1 MALYLEWVIKIVRML
16 RNYIKVA
23 LRNLSRNKIY
33 NMINIFGLTLGICV
47 FTLLWLFI
55 DHELSYNSYNSN
67 YDRIYRIYE
76 EHTDGSGDRV
86 TNGFTSMALSNA
98 LEADFPQ
105 IEKKINLFPSGQ
117 TTITVGEKRFVERDY
132 IMADPA
138 IFEVFDYELIDGT
151 LKTQTGEKAEAV
163 LTESTALKYFGRT
176 DVTGEFIEHNQF
188 GNLQIMGVIRDIPSN
203 SDLQADIIYACN
215 FMSWSEGWQ
224 RFFQSW
230 DQVNTY
236 SFFLFEEGAQ
246 PSEVLAKKEDFLKK
260 YLGEKWQEHDFY
272 FQSLADLHL
281 KSASIEDY
289 DRLQQNKGNIQ
300 YIYIFSAI
308 GLFVLLIAC
317 INYINLTTA
326 RSFERLKEVGI
337 RKVAGATR
345 KQLIFQFLS
354 ESLVIPL
361 ISVFVA
367 VGVIE
372 FILPWFNSVAQKD
385 LSLNFIEQPVFLL
398 FFLALAIFIGLI
410 SGLTPAWL
418 ISGFRAIN
426 IFRGSAK
433 RQGKFMTRK
442 GLVVLQFAISMIMIV
457 ATVVVFLQME
467 YVKTTPLGFD
477 KEQLLIIDINSGRV
491 RSGFQ
496 AMKTEFLNHP
506 DVHKVSVAS
515 RVPGEWKLIAT
526 TEVASDP
533 ALPKEEN
540 ITMHYMGFDEDA
552 LSTFDFKLLEGR
564 YFSGNNLSDSLSVLL
579 NEKAVKALGLK
590 DPLGKQIRV
599 NGRNDEYQPRVIG
612 VVKDFNFQS
621 LYEEIG
627 PMVLGFRQNPIQA
640 IDYFALKISGS
651 NLEETVAHATEVH
664 GKFDTNNPIE
674 FHFLNEELDR
684 FYKNDERRGE
694 IFGLAAGLAILIAC
708 LGLFGLASFTA
719 QQRTKEFG
727 IRKVLGASVVH
738 LILLMSKEYV
748 TLIVIA
754 FVVATPISWY
764 FMDKWLTDFAYR
776 IDLGWGVF
784 ALSGLLAFATAIMT
798 VTYKSSRAANS
809 NPIDSLRYE

>member
-1 MALYLEWVIKIVRML
+1 MVFSNINTMF

-23 LRNLSRNKIY
+23 IRNLSRNRVY
-33 NMINIFGLTLGICV
+33 GLINIFGLTLGICV

-55 DHELSYNSYNSN
+55 DHEIGYNSFNSKYN
-67 YDRIYRIYE
+67 RIYRIYE
-76 EHTDGSGDRV
+76 EHTDGSGGRV

-98 LEADFPQ
+98 LEEDFPQ
-105 IEKKINLFPSGQ
+105 IEKKVNLFSSGQ

-138 IFEVFDYELIDGT
+138 IFEVFDYELIDGV
-151 LKTQTGEKAEAV
+151 LKSETGEMVEAV
-163 LTESTALKYFGRT
+163 LSETTALKYFGRT
-176 DVTGEFIEHNQF
+176 DVTGEFLEHNQF
-188 GNLQIMGVIRDIPSN
+188 GNVEIMAVIKDIPSN
-203 SDLQADIIYACN
+203 SDLQADIIYASN
-215 FMSWSEGWQ
+215 FMNWSEGWQ
-224 RFFQSW
+224 SYFRSW
-230 DQVNTY
+230 DQLNTY
-236 SFFLFEEGAQ
+236 SFFLFKENAQ
-246 PSEVLAKKEDFLKK
+246 PAEVLARKDEFLKK
-260 YLGEKWQEHDFY
+260 YLGEKWEEHDFY

-281 KSASIEDY
+281 RSGHIEDY
-289 DRLQQNKGNIQ
+289 DRLQTNKGNIQ

-308 GLFVLLIAC
+308 GIFVLLIAC
-317 INYINLTTA
+317 INYINLATA

-345 KQLIFQFLS
+345 KQIVLQFLS
-354 ESLVIPL
+354 ESLVISFFSVL
-361 ISVFVA
+361 IA

-372 FILPWFNSVAQKD
+372 FILPTFNEIAQKD
-385 LSLNFIEQPVFLL
+385 LSLNFVEQPEYLLL
-398 FFLALAIFIGLI
+398 FFVLAVFIGLI

-426 IFRGSAK
+426 IFRGAAK

-442 GLVVLQFAISMIMIV
+442 GLVVVQFAVSMVMMV
-457 ATVVVFLQME
+457 ATIVVYLQME
-467 YVKTTPLGFD
+467 YVKSTPLGFD
-477 KEQLLIIDINSGRV
+477 QDQLLIIDINSGRV

-506 DVHKVSVAS
+506 DVHKVAVAS

-526 TEVASDP
+526 AEVASHP
-533 ALPKEEN
+533 AALKEED
-540 ITMHYMGFDEDA
+540 ITMHFMGFDEDA
-552 LSTFDFKLLEGR
+552 VETFDFKLLEGR
-564 YFSGNNLSDSLSVLL
+564 YYAGNTLTDSLSVVL
-579 NEKAVKALGLK
+579 NEKAVTALGL
-590 DPLGKQIRV
+590 DEPLGKQIRV
-599 NGRNDEYQPRVIG
+599 TGRGQEYQPRVIG
-612 VVKDFNFQS
+612 VVKDFHFQS

-640 IDYFALKISGS
+640 IDYFALKISGD
-651 NLEETVAHATEVH
+651 NLEETVAHTTAVH
-664 GKFDTNNPIE
+664 EKFDTNNPIE

-694 IFGLAAGLAILIAC
+694 IFGIAAGLAILIAC

-727 IRKVLGASVVH
+727 IRKVLGATVSH
-738 LILLMSKEYV
+738 LVLLMSKEYI
-748 TLIVIA
+748 TLIIIA
-754 FVVATPISWY
+754 FIVATPVSWF
-764 FMDKWLTDFAYR
+764 FMNQWLTDFAYR

-784 ALSGLLAFATAIMT
+784 VLSGLVASVTAIIT
-798 VTYKSSRAANS
+798 VSYKSSKAATS